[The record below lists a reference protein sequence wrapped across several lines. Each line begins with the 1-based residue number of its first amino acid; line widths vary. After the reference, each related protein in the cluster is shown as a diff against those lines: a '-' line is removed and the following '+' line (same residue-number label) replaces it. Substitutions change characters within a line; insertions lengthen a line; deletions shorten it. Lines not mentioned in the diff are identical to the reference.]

1 MKAQVLTPTGSDCFV
16 FHNWENSFRKA
27 SKAEGAV
34 PVNGYA
40 VPFYN
45 DLLIGSK
52 DRFLPHF
59 WSHLLKCL
67 HLFPCSTSPKVK
79 TNHPWLAIVHPGPWT
94 QLPPAPAPVPTPRSK
109 SVSNLHTSWYRPKV
123 AAPNPF
129 GEDVDD
135 VTQDESAADQ
145 TTPSEAGNE
154 GNLSGVTN
162 TVDGSSEPAGD
173 TNKIGVLDLDVTG
186 NTGGSL
192 SDVTEAA
199 AAAAGPHATSDG
211 ASRHILPRSLS
222 VPAITSAP
230 SQGSPVPAD
239 MTEAGD
245 QVTPCQTKVW
255 IKIISNF

>member
-1 MKAQVLTPTGSDCFV
+1 M
-16 FHNWENSFRKA
+16 
-27 SKAEGAV
+27 
-34 PVNGYA
+34 
-40 VPFYN
+40 
-45 DLLIGSK
+45 
-52 DRFLPHF
+52 
-59 WSHLLKCL
+59 
-67 HLFPCSTSPKVK
+67 
-79 TNHPWLAIVHPGPWT
+79 
-94 QLPPAPAPVPTPRSK
+94 
-109 SVSNLHTSWYRPKV
+109 

-162 TVDGSSEPAGD
+162 TVDASSEPAGD

-192 SDVTEAA
+192 SDVTEAAA

-255 IKIISNF
+255 IKMISNF